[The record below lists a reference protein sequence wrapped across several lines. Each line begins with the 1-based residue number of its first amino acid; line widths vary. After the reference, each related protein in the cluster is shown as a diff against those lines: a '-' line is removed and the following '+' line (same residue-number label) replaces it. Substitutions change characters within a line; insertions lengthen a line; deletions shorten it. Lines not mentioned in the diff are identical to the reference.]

1 MKRVKLQP
9 RQHTILLND
18 EELDII
24 QAAIRQLVD
33 SGQLNPSSV
42 LYSLELRNISR
53 DYFGGGPIDTTG
65 QEPGVPESLLFCHDL
80 MEDFIQLIKS

>member
-24 QAAIRQLVD
+24 QAAIMQLVD
-33 SGQLNPSSV
+33 SESLKSNIELHSMELLH
-42 LYSLELRNISR
+42 LYTGVDNHRE
-53 DYFGGGPIDTTG
+53 IDITG
-65 QEPGVPESLLFCHDL
+65 LEPGVPESLLFCADL
-80 MEDFIQLIKS
+80 AKDFIKLIKS